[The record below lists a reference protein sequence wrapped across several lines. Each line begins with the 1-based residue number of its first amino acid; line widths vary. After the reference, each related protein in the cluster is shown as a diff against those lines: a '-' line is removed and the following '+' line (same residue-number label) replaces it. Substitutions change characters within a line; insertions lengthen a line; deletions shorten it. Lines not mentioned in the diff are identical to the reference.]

1 MLPAPPLES
10 VRAWGNGA
18 MGKGKSHMRTNDLFV
33 AILMLAGSLAC
44 IQTMA
49 SVFETMARHA

>member
-1 MLPAPPLES
+1 
-10 VRAWGNGA
+10 
-18 MGKGKSHMRTNDLFV
+18 MRTNDLFV
-33 AILMLAGSLAC
+33 AILMLAGSRAC